1 MSARL
6 IGFLLLCFALTTLG
20 GCQSPG
26 RFQASL
32 KAESD
37 DGPANVALVN
47 RQVHLALFYGLRESH
62 RSSHVA
68 D

>member
-20 GCQSPG
+20 GCQS
-26 RFQASL
+26 FQASL

-37 DGPANVALVN
+37 DGPADVALVN